1 VGVGVGV
8 SVGVAGMSATFATKP
23 ARLDGELVSN
33 LVRGRGRG
41 RA

>member
-8 SVGVAGMSATFATKP
+8 GVGGMSATFATKP
-23 ARLDGELVSN
+23 ARLDGVLVSN
-33 LVRGRGRG
+33 LVRVRVRG